1 MDGSQHLAVH
11 RRTERMDAFFNQCG
25 GENVSALSDDDL
37 TAGNL
42 YRFCA
47 QIGCQAV
54 FFSVKEN
61 GADHTG
67 KVQTCNGDIRGA
79 EHETAAVKKALRPD
93 ILPGKGAPAVALDIT
108 QRILKRIINS
118 VYPDTAV
125 YEMAH
130 THNPVSAFHKRDI
143 SKRPHNVVVQRGEI
157 AEADISHGRYTVCMK
172 IQRKSLCAEGI
183 MRRIFCKVPCAFV
196 RNELDGAIF
205 AMYGGYD
212 RQCLRGRLT
221 LEIPPGKIVTHD
233 MPLSAHTTWE
243 VRIMKSVWQETAL
256 PRFPRLDGDV
266 RTDVLIIG
274 GGIAGILTAYFL
286 HRSGIPYILVEK
298 NRICGENTQNTTAKI
313 TVQNGLI
320 YQKILRSGG
329 EDAAKQYYRAN
340 NAAFEKYAELCRDIR
355 CDYERKDNFVY
366 SDDLRKLD
374 KEMDALQKIGCR
386 AELCRELPLPIKP
399 AGAVKVPDQ
408 AQFNPLKFLA
418 EITEGLHIYENTFVR
433 EMIGCTAVTDRG
445 RITADRVVCATH
457 FPFINKHGGYF
468 LKLYQSR
475 S

>member
-1 MDGSQHLAVH
+1 
-11 RRTERMDAFFNQCG
+11 
-25 GENVSALSDDDL
+25 
-37 TAGNL
+37 
-42 YRFCA
+42 
-47 QIGCQAV
+47 
-54 FFSVKEN
+54 
-61 GADHTG
+61 
-67 KVQTCNGDIRGA
+67 
-79 EHETAAVKKALRPD
+79 
-93 ILPGKGAPAVALDIT
+93 
-108 QRILKRIINS
+108 
-118 VYPDTAV
+118 
-125 YEMAH
+125 
-130 THNPVSAFHKRDI
+130 
-143 SKRPHNVVVQRGEI
+143 
-157 AEADISHGRYTVCMK
+157 
-172 IQRKSLCAEGI
+172 
-183 MRRIFCKVPCAFV
+183 
-196 RNELDGAIF
+196 
-205 AMYGGYD
+205 
-212 RQCLRGRLT
+212 
-221 LEIPPGKIVTHD
+221 
-233 MPLSAHTTWE
+233 
-243 VRIMKSVWQETAL
+243 MKSVWQETAL

-286 HRSGIPYILVEK
+286 HRSGIPYIFVEK